1 MFFGGDK
8 NGKRPIV
15 PRRSECKPGDI
26 IGGKYRV
33 EAVLGEG
40 AFGCVYKVLDAAK
53 TLWALKLLRLWDVPA
68 DIRQQLVDRF
78 EMEFNTGHIASRNL
92 VHSVDYGY
100 QNGNPFIVMEFCN
113 GGDLSAKIAD
123 RNADMVRYARDVL
136 NGLGDLHR
144 EGKVHR
150 DLKPENVLL
159 KSDGTAAL
167 TDFGI
172 SGDRNKRMTE
182 RNIFGKPYQIFG
194 TYAYMPPEQVNRGK
208 ATVLPTTD
216 IFSFGVVMY
225 QLLTGV
231 LPFGKLDDQN
241 DLVRYQ
247 KRGAAGDWD
256 RDSLNR
262 APNGTKWAALI
273 DGCLKPNYKNRLQSV
288 HEALSLVPGDIPTA
302 SPLFSVQ
309 STPKLVGRHNQ
320 LKVMQGVE
328 FGKIYNIDEIID
340 QNRHPL
346 ITIGREESNTIQL
359 PEYDEPY
366 ISRRHFT
373 MERNANGN
381 WLVRD
386 GQWNVEQRSWN
397 PSLNG
402 TFVNSTE
409 VPMNGVILSNGDII
423 SVGEIKL
430 KFEIV

>member
-1 MFFGGDK
+1 MLFGGNKDK
-8 NGKRPIV
+8 NNTLV
-15 PRRSECKPGDI
+15 PRRAECKSGDI

-33 EAVLGEG
+33 EKVLGEG
-40 AFGCVYKVLDAAK
+40 AFGCVYKVADSAN
-53 TLWALKLLRLWDVPA
+53 TVWALKLLRLWDVPA

-78 EMEFNTGHIASRNL
+78 EMEFQTGHISSRNL

-113 GGDLSAKIAD
+113 GGDLSSKIAD
-123 RNADMVRYARDVL
+123 TNADMVRYAKDVL
-136 NGLGDLHR
+136 NGLRDLHR

-216 IFSFGVVMY
+216 IFSFGVVLY

-256 RDSLNR
+256 RESLRR
-262 APNGTKWAALI
+262 AHNGEKWEPLL
-273 DGCLKPNYKNRLQSV
+273 DGCLKPNYKDRLQSV
-288 HEALSLVPGDIPTA
+288 DDVLKLVPGDIPTEA
-302 SPLFSVQ
+302 IRYEQEVHRPSSH
-309 STPKLVGRHNQ
+309 RNQ
-320 LKVMQGVE
+320 LRIMQGME
-328 FGKIYNIDEIID
+328 FGKVYDIDDIISK
-340 QNRHPL
+340 NNHPL
-346 ITIGREESNTIQL
+346 ITIGRDEFNIIQL
-359 PEYDEPY
+359 QEYDEPY

-373 MERNANGN
+373 MERSVNGR
-381 WLVRD
+381 WIVRD
-386 GQWNVEQRSWN
+386 GQWSAEERCWKQ
-397 PSLNG
+397 SLNG

-409 VPMNGVILSNGDII
+409 VTMSGVFVENGDII
-423 SVGEIKL
+423 SAGEIKL
-430 KFEIV
+430 KFEIL